1 MKIFSDKKMLAAG
14 FVGGTLSRHTGPMG
28 TPQDQQKIYDALHIP
43 ATRILHFKQTHS
55 ARIIELSA
63 PTDMTAFSQLSTQEA
78 DAWLFAPASAG
89 WGCAIITADCVP
101 LFLWTPSAQSFA
113 LAHCGW
119 RGVVQQLPFLT
130 AQALR
135 QKTQEP
141 LFAYLGPHIQSC
153 CFEVQQ
159 DCASQFSAKNVL
171 HKNGK
176 LYVDLT
182 AEITDQLTRAGL
194 AQSNIHAPYYCTC
207 GDRENFFSWR
217 RDKQRNM
224 LLSFIYKP

>member
-14 FVGGTLSRHTGPMG
+14 LVGGTLSRHTGPMG
-28 TPQDQQKIYDALHIP
+28 TPQDQQKIYDELRIP
-43 ATRILHFKQTHS
+43 STRILHFKQTHS
-55 ARIIELSA
+55 ARLIEL
-63 PTDMTAFSQLSTQEA
+63 TNQDDITAFTQLPTQEA
-78 DAWLFAPASAG
+78 DAWLFAPAQTG
-89 WGCAIITADCVP
+89 WGCAVITADCVP
-101 LFLWTPSAQSFA
+101 LFLWTATGDAFA

-119 RGVVQQLPFLT
+119 RGVVQQLPLLT

-135 QKTQEP
+135 RRTNEP
-141 LFAYLGPHIQSC
+141 IYAYLGPHIQSC
-153 CFEVQQ
+153 CFEVQA
-159 DCASQFSAKNVL
+159 DCAEQFSPKNVL

-182 AEITDQLTRAGL
+182 GEITDQLKRAGL
-194 AQSNIHAPYYCTC
+194 TQENINAPYYCTC

-217 RDKQRNM
+217 RDKARNM

>member
-14 FVGGTLSRHTGPMG
+14 LVGGTLSRHTGPMG

-63 PTDMTAFSQLSTQEA
+63 PTDMTAFSQLPTQEA
-78 DAWLFAPASAG
+78 DAWLFAPAPIG

-182 AEITDQLTRAGL
+182 AEITDQLTRAGIT
-194 AQSNIHAPYYCTC
+194 QSNIHAPYYCTY